1 MDELVERSKKGYK
14 NAFTSLIVMLEDD
27 LYKIARMRLE
37 CQDDINEAVQE
48 TIIEAFKSLKHLR
61 KTEYFKTWLIKILIN
76 KCNKIYKKYKRFNI
90 LENKLELQSNL
101 MSHDEEQKDDEIDFF
116 ILIKGLSYDEKI
128 SLILYYLEGFTTKE
142 IGLILKVPESTI
154 RSRNSRALQKLRKIY
169 EGGRKNG

>member
-1 MDELVERSKKGYK
+1 
-14 NAFTSLIVMLEDD
+14 
-27 LYKIARMRLE
+27 
-37 CQDDINEAVQE
+37 
-48 TIIEAFKSLKHLR
+48 
-61 KTEYFKTWLIKILIN
+61 
-76 KCNKIYKKYKRFNI
+76 
-90 LENKLELQSNL
+90 